1 MVWVIGCPC
10 WFHRSCSLWLAREM
24 DPRTV
29 SRKAMRDRVNRY
41 MTTVF
46 RAEPLDPTLVDYDDD
61 LTW

>member
-1 MVWVIGCPC
+1 
-10 WFHRSCSLWLAREM
+10 M